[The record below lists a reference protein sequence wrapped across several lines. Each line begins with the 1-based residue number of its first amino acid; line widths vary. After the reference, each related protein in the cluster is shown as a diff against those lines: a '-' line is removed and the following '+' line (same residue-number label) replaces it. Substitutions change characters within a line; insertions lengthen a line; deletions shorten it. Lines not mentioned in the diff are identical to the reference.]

1 MAGLD
6 RSATLNESDDLSVLA
21 RSATLGESDDESVLA
36 LEDAAPEGRC
46 ATLGESAD
54 ENESAEADAR
64 DIGDFVYSGLGEGV
78 AAQPPLK
85 VARLSDDAVPKG
97 LSSIVAVVEGMG
109 LAKSRD
115 IDLVDF
121 SRLSVME
128 AFLTLTP
135 SMSARHAAVDITT
148 SVGFANAVG
157 LVLRCKS
164 GGLCFWAVASV
175 GLRPSTF
182 MLMDARLSLLMMLG
196 LSRGC
201 QNMVEV
207 PSSVNLDSWPRLNIL
222 LSGWHSLSMVPRVVR
237 NGGSMV
243 TTTLFCTSSWVG
255 SVLPPPLAL
264 HSAEQGTD
272 GTDSIAFALS
282 IALAYDA
289 ALAVDT
295 ENLEFTDFSQVML
308 LGWDNAKM
316 EFVCEVL
323 LGTRTETALFSA

>member
-6 RSATLNESDDLSVLA
+6 RSATLDESDDLSVLA
-21 RSATLGESDDESVLA
+21 RSATLGESADESVLV
-36 LEDAAPEGRC
+36 LEDAAPEVRC

-64 DIGDFVYSGLGEGV
+64 DIIVYTGLGEGV
-78 AAQPPLK
+78 AAAPPLK

-97 LSSIVAVVEGMG
+97 LLSIVAVVEGIG

-121 SRLSVME
+121 SRSSVME
-128 AFLTLTP
+128 AFLTLMP
-135 SMSARHAAVDITT
+135 SMSVRHAAVDLTT

-157 LVLRCKS
+157 LVLRVKS
-164 GGLCFWAVASV
+164 GGLCFWTVASV
-175 GLRPSTF
+175 GLRPSTS

-196 LSRGC
+196 VSTGC

-222 LSGWHSLSMVPRVVR
+222 LSGWYSLSMLPRVVR
-237 NGGSMV
+237 NGGP

-255 SVLPPPLAL
+255 SVMPPPLAP

-272 GTDSIAFALS
+272 GTYSMAFALS
-282 IALAYDA
+282 IAKAYDA
-289 ALAVDT
+289 ALAVEYD
-295 ENLEFTDFSQVML
+295 NLEFIDFSQDMF
-308 LGWDNAKM
+308 LGWDVAKT
-316 EFVCEVL
+316 ESVCEFL
-323 LGTRTETALFSA
+323 LGTRTETA